1 MCVCEGVYPRSSILR
16 GGPEPSGFLRI
27 RSCSLVFF
35 SSSDKLL
42 LDRICLLFIASSF
55 SSFRK
60 LALQEQEKVQLMTT
74 QRITPDLLPAVL
86 THLWGLTSW
95 KSSQVRIPWYQAGG
109 FGFGGSMMNSDL
121 ESSSKLPTE

>member
-1 MCVCEGVYPRSSILR
+1 M
-16 GGPEPSGFLRI
+16 
-27 RSCSLVFF
+27 FF

-42 LDRICLLFIASSF
+42 LDKICLLFMANSF

-60 LALQEQEKVQLMTT
+60 LALQQEEEQDEGCGVSSGD
-74 QRITPDLLPAVL
+74 PGPGWGAGP
-86 THLWGLTSW
+86 HLWGLTSW
-95 KSSQVRIPWYQAGG
+95 KSSQVRRPWYQAGG